1 MDLTDTIDGY
11 QRAIPRPG
19 VKVPVNES
27 VCALGPV
34 MKDFAEFVRNHA
46 KVHVRATDDAIGKIP
61 RYPEQLRT
69 AVLNEFSRLR
79 SYVLDAAW
87 GETAQASRERAV
99 RYWKIFCQTLS
110 LPDVPT
116 SVRDVWVLQYFAVFM
131 GLVWKKNDTE
141 FGLAGTSVEQ
151 QISQVC
157 KWLQEAYNVNV
168 REMDYVIGKIC
179 KGLKRLDT
187 GSKAMMVMPWPSYLF
202 IQQQLLEEGTALSLC
217 LRDAQSM
224 RVEMMRRVSET
235 AETTSKDGFAR
246 GKHSRFILHDNSWLE
261 GGDHNMIRSSNWKA
275 LVLAVDGVM
284 SERALVKLLI
294 GRRVVKAWFHWPK
307 TKNRVKLTRPLE
319 EPALLKRFVRR
330 WIANEHFLMM
340 NPSYDRTKL
349 PFFHVNGRALHRR
362 EIEEKL
368 KKLMVMAFQ
377 LHPGQGHLNPEE
389 YAFNTHSERKC
400 GATGLKGMGVDVEWI
415 RWMGDWSSLAFLE
428 YVMMTE
434 EAALKAMV
442 TMTMELEKARRAS
455 GTC

>member
-1 MDLTDTIDGY
+1 VENTGTLNGY
-11 QRAIPRPG
+11 TRAIPKPG

-27 VCALGPV
+27 ELNLGPV
-34 MKDFAEFVRNHA
+34 MKDFAEFVREHA
-46 KVHVRATDDAIGKIP
+46 KVHVRASDDTIGKIP

-116 SVRDVWVLQYFAVFM
+116 SVRDVWILQYFAVFM
-131 GLVWKKNDTE
+131 GLVWKKKDGE

-187 GSKAMMVMPWPSYLF
+187 GSMAMMVMPWPTYLF
-202 IQQQLLEEGTALSLC
+202 IQKCLLEEATPLALC
-217 LRDAQSM
+217 MRDAQSM

-246 GKHSRFILHDNSWLE
+246 GKHSRFILHHNTWLE
-261 GGDHNMIRSSNWKA
+261 GGDQNTIRSSNWKQ
-275 LVLAVDGVM
+275 LVQAADGVF
-284 SERALVKLLI
+284 SESALIQLLI
-294 GRRVVKAWFHWPK
+294 GRKVKKAWYFWPK
-307 TKNRVKLTRPLE
+307 TKNRTNLTRPLE
-319 EPALLKRFVRR
+319 EPALLERFVNR
-330 WIANEHFLMM
+330 WIANERFLAE
-340 NPSYDRTKL
+340 NPSYDREKL
-349 PFFHVNGRALHRR
+349 PFFHVGGRALHRR
-362 EIEEKL
+362 EIEAKL
-368 KKLMVMAFQ
+368 KKLMVLAYR
-377 LHPGQGHLNPEE
+377 LHPGKGHLNPEE
-389 YAFNTHSERKC
+389 YSFNTHSERKC

-442 TMTMELEKARRAS
+442 TMTAELAKARYAS
-455 GTC
+455 Q

>member
-1 MDLTDTIDGY
+1 MASTGTLDGY

-27 VCALGPV
+27 ECGLGPV
-34 MKDFAEFVRNHA
+34 LKDFAAFVRKHA
-46 KVHVRATDDAIGKIP
+46 AEHVRASDESIGRIP
-61 RYPEQLRT
+61 RYPQQLRT

-131 GLVWKKNDTE
+131 GLVWKKKDGE

-179 KGLKRLDT
+179 KGLKRLDN
-187 GSKAMMVMPWPSYLF
+187 GSMAMMVMPWVSYLF
-202 IQQQLLEEGTALSLC
+202 IQQCLLEENTMLSLC
-217 LRDAQSM
+217 MADAQSM

-246 GKHSRFILHDNSWLE
+246 GKHSRFILHHNSSLE
-261 GGDHNMIRSSNWKA
+261 GGDQNMIRSSNWKQ
-275 LVLAVDGVM
+275 LVGAADGM
-284 SERALVKLLI
+284 FSERVLVGLLI
-294 GRRVVKAWFHWPK
+294 GRKVKKMWFTWPK
-307 TKNRVKLTRPLE
+307 TKNRTNLTRPLE
-319 EPALLKRFVRR
+319 EPALLARFVKR
-330 WIANEHFLMM
+330 WIANEHFLATH
-340 NPSYDRTKL
+340 PSYDRKKL

-362 EIEEKL
+362 EIEAKL
-368 KKLMVMAFQ
+368 KKLMVLAYR
-377 LHPGQGHLNPEE
+377 LHPGKGHLNPEE

-400 GATGLKGMGVDVEWI
+400 GATGFKGMGVDVEWI

-442 TMTMELEKARRAS
+442 TMTAELAKARQMAQ
-455 GTC
+455 